1 MKNLTINTQSC
12 MIMGIIN
19 ATVDSF
25 SGDGIYSNDKFD
37 LDREI
42 ESMIQNGV
50 DIVDVG
56 GESTRPKKLY
66 SNVVEVS
73 ENEELE
79 RVIPIIERIKNNF
92 EINISI
98 DSKKHIV
105 IDEAIKCGAEI
116 VNDISMIED
125 ENILKVLSNND
136 VFYVLGHYRK
146 NEAHQNL
153 IPEVLTDISKKI
165 DLLIASGFDRSK
177 IILDPGIGFGKTP
190 KESKDILANIEIL
203 KKSFN
208 LPVMVGSS
216 RKSFI
221 GEYTGKKIE
230 ERVFGTA
237 STVVFSILN
246 GANILRVH
254 DYKEMMDVKKMT
266 QVLKDS
272 AYSL

>member
-1 MKNLTINTQSC
+1 MKNLSINTQSC

-98 DSKKHIV
+98 DSKKHRV

-125 ENILKVLSNND
+125 ENILKVLSNHV
-136 VFYVLGHYRK
+136 VFYVLLHYTK

-153 IPEVLTDISKKI
+153 IPEVLIDISKKI
-165 DLLIASGFDRSK
+165 DLLISSGFDRSK

>member
-1 MKNLTINTQSC
+1 
-12 MIMGIIN
+12 MGIIN

-98 DSKKHIV
+98 DSKKHRV

-125 ENILKVLSNND
+125 ENILKVLSNHD

-146 NEAHQNL
+146 N
-153 IPEVLTDISKKI
+153 
-165 DLLIASGFDRSK
+165 
-177 IILDPGIGFGKTP
+177 
-190 KESKDILANIEIL
+190 
-203 KKSFN
+203 
-208 LPVMVGSS
+208 
-216 RKSFI
+216 
-221 GEYTGKKIE
+221 
-230 ERVFGTA
+230 
-237 STVVFSILN
+237 
-246 GANILRVH
+246 
-254 DYKEMMDVKKMT
+254 
-266 QVLKDS
+266 
-272 AYSL
+272 

>member
-12 MIMGIIN
+12 MIMSIIN

-73 ENEELE
+73 EDEELE

-98 DSKKHIV
+98 DSKKHRV

-125 ENILKVLSNND
+125 EDILKVLNNHD

-146 NEAHQNL
+146 NKSHQNL
-153 IPEVLTDISKKI
+153 IPEVLIDLSQKI
-165 DLLIASGFDRSK
+165 DLLISSGLDRSK

-221 GEYTGKKIE
+221 GEYTGKKID
-230 ERVFGTA
+230 ERIFGTA

-266 QVLKDS
+266 QVLRDS
-272 AYSL
+272 A

>member
-1 MKNLTINTQSC
+1 
-12 MIMGIIN
+12 MI
-19 ATVDSF
+19 F
-25 SGDGIYSNDKFD
+25 
-37 LDREI
+37 
-42 ESMIQNGV
+42 Q
-50 DIVDVG
+50 
-56 GESTRPKKLY
+56 
-66 SNVVEVS
+66 
-73 ENEELE
+73 
-79 RVIPIIERIKNNF
+79 
-92 EINISI
+92 
-98 DSKKHIV
+98 
-105 IDEAIKCGAEI
+105 
-116 VNDISMIED
+116 
-125 ENILKVLSNND
+125 
-136 VFYVLGHYRK
+136 
-146 NEAHQNL
+146 
-153 IPEVLTDISKKI
+153 KKI
-165 DLLIASGFDRSK
+165 DLLISSGFDRSK